1 MLLINSLRPRLDKRP
16 FADNIFKCIFLNEN
30 EWILHRIS
38 LKFVPKVRINNIPTL
53 VQIMVWRQPGDK
65 PLSEPMMVSL
75 LRHICVTQPQ
85 WVNDNL
91 LQPLTKILSK
101 WHFDF
106 TWFRIMTE
114 ISPNL
119 LSMILT
125 LFMTYMQ
132 ILWTWWRH
140 QMETFSA

>member
-1 MLLINSLRPRLDKRP
+1 MKMNEFCTGFHWSL
-16 FADNIFKCIFLNEN
+16 FLRFE
-30 EWILHRIS
+30 
-38 LKFVPKVRINNIPTL
+38 INNIPAL

-75 LRHICVTQPQ
+75 LRHICVTRPQ

-91 LQPLTKILSK
+91 LQPFSKILSK
-101 WHFDF
+101 CHFDF

-119 LSMILT
+119 PSMINIVHDIHGNTVNFMVTKIVSTIT
-125 LFMTYMQ
+125 L
-132 ILWTWWRH
+132 IHRH
-140 QMETFSA
+140 DFSLYHCSVNYGSLVCGYWH